1 MLFKIPY
8 PITDRKKF
16 GDYAKK
22 LEKLETLVLEFE
34 LCDDEK
40 LQPFFKELE
49 EKLHAMSSFKK
60 LFLKEVMAGENL
72 CKLPAFL
79 TEA

>member
-1 MLFKIPY
+1 
-8 PITDRKKF
+8 
-16 GDYAKK
+16 
-22 LEKLETLVLEFE
+22 VLEFE

-49 EKLHAMSSFKK
+49 EKLQAMSSFKK